1 VPEIAVAMKPTV
13 DTVSLILVRD
23 GRVLVERRRMDRAT
37 YPGAIVIPGGHVEPG
52 ESFVEACRR
61 ELKEELGV
69 DCNEFTFYDRI
80 LCKTDVE
87 DQMNRWFICEGWV
100 GEPRCTEAEEIFWI
114 GRDEI
119 GRLDLEEDHRVI
131 SRLFAGLTP

>member
-1 VPEIAVAMKPTV
+1 MKKTV
-13 DTVSLILVRD
+13 DTVSLILIRG

-37 YPGAIVIPGGHVEPG
+37 YPGAVVIPGGHVEPG
-52 ESFVEACRR
+52 ESYTDACRR
-61 ELKEELGV
+61 ELMEELGV
-69 DCNEFTFYDRI
+69 ECRGFTFVDKI

-114 GRDEI
+114 GRSEV

-131 SRLFAGLTP
+131 SHLLADLTP